1 MEIIDFILHIG
12 DKLEMLFAQYGTLL
26 YWILFFIVFAE
37 TGFVVTPF
45 LPGDSLLFAAGMLAA
60 NSGGVLSPWLIIL
73 TCVAAGFLGNV
84 VNYKIGNFIGP
95 KIFQQE
101 KIRFIKKEYL
111 VKTHDFYE
119 KHGAIAIV
127 LGRFLPFIRTF
138 VPFVAGIGS
147 MNWKKFSIFNLLGA
161 ILWVTPFTLA
171 GFFLGKIPFVKDNF
185 EKIMLSIIFITVLPT
200 IIGVFNEWRKNRQQA
215 KKID

>member
-200 IIGVFNEWRKNRQQA
+200 IIGVFNEWRKKRQQA

>member
-12 DKLEMLFAQYGTLL
+12 DKLDMLFAQYGTLL
-26 YWILFFIVFAE
+26 YWILFLIVFAE

-60 NSGGVLSPWLIIL
+60 NSDGVLSPYLIIL
-73 TCVAAGFLGNV
+73 VCIVAAFLGNT
-84 VNYKIGNFIGP
+84 VNYKIGNFFGP
-95 KIFQQE
+95 KIFEQE

-111 VKTHDFYE
+111 IKTHDFYE
-119 KHGAIAIV
+119 KHGTKAIV
-127 LGRFLPFIRTF
+127 IGRFLPFIRTF
-138 VPFVAGIGS
+138 VPFVAGVGS
-147 MNWKKFSIFNLLGA
+147 MDWKKFSLYNLIGA

-171 GFFLGKIPFVKDNF
+171 GFFLGKVPFVEKNF

-200 IIGVFNEWRKNRQQA
+200 FIGIFNEWRKNS
-215 KKID
+215 KKV

>member
-12 DKLEMLFAQYGTLL
+12 DKLVMLFAQYGTLL
-26 YWILFFIVFAE
+26 YWILFLIVFAE

-60 NSGGVLSPWLIIL
+60 NSDGVLSPYLIIL
-73 TCVAAGFLGNV
+73 VCIVAAFLGNT
-84 VNYKIGNFIGP
+84 VNYKIGNFFGP
-95 KIFQQE
+95 KIFEQE

-111 VKTHDFYE
+111 IKTHDFYE
-119 KHGAIAIV
+119 KHGTKAIV
-127 LGRFLPFIRTF
+127 IGRFLPFIRTF
-138 VPFVAGIGS
+138 VPFVAGVGS
-147 MNWKKFSIFNLLGA
+147 MDWKKFSLYNLIGA

-171 GFFLGKIPFVKDNF
+171 GFFLGKVPFVEQNF

-200 IIGVFNEWRKNRQQA
+200 FIGIFNEWRKNS
-215 KKID
+215 KKV

>member
-12 DKLEMLFAQYGTLL
+12 DKLDMLFAQYGTLL
-26 YWILFFIVFAE
+26 YWILFLIVFAE

-60 NSGGVLSPWLIIL
+60 NSDGVLSPYLIIL
-73 TCVAAGFLGNV
+73 VCIVAAFLGNT
-84 VNYKIGNFIGP
+84 VNYKIGNFFGP
-95 KIFQQE
+95 KIFEQE

-111 VKTHDFYE
+111 IKTHDFYE
-119 KHGAIAIV
+119 KHGTKAIV
-127 LGRFLPFIRTF
+127 IGRFLPFIRTF
-138 VPFVAGIGS
+138 VPFVAGVGS
-147 MNWKKFSIFNLLGA
+147 MDWKKFSIYNLIGA

-171 GFFLGKIPFVKDNF
+171 GFFLGKVPFVEQNF

-200 IIGVFNEWRKNRQQA
+200 FIGIFNEWRKNS
-215 KKID
+215 KKV

>member
-12 DKLEMLFAQYGTLL
+12 DKLDMLFAQYGTLL
-26 YWILFFIVFAE
+26 YWILFLIVFAE

-60 NSGGVLSPWLIIL
+60 NSDGVLSPYLIIL
-73 TCVAAGFLGNV
+73 VCIVAAFLGNT
-84 VNYKIGNFIGP
+84 VNYKIGNFFGP
-95 KIFQQE
+95 KIFEQE

-111 VKTHDFYE
+111 IKTHDFYE
-119 KHGAIAIV
+119 KHGTKAIV
-127 LGRFLPFIRTF
+127 IGRFLPFIRTF
-138 VPFVAGIGS
+138 VPFVAGVGS
-147 MNWKKFSIFNLLGA
+147 MDWKKFSLYNLIGA

-171 GFFLGKIPFVKDNF
+171 GFFLGKVPFVEQNF

-200 IIGVFNEWRKNRQQA
+200 FIGIFNEWRKNS
-215 KKID
+215 KKV